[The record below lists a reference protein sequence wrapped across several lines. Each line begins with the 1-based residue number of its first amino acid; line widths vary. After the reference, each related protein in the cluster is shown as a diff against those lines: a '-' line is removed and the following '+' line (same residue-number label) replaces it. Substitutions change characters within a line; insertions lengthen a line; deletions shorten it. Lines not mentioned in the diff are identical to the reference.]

1 MTGEA
6 DDLML
11 SLMQIA
17 DEAPAPDVPS
27 KGVNP
32 LQKIKPYPSH
42 KGDCGGMVAA
52 QPGKDEEGNFCML
65 FRCMKCGQEEI
76 VEMEVKGD
84 EGFLKAPSW
93 VDPPNV

>member
-17 DEAPAPDVPS
+17 DEAPAPDAPT

-32 LQKIKPYPSH
+32 LAAIKPYPSH
-42 KGDCGGMVAA
+42 SGDCGGMVASI
-52 QPGKDEEGNFCML
+52 PGKDEDENFCML

-76 VEMEVKGD
+76 VPMVVVGD
-84 EGFLKAPSW
+84 EGSLKAPSW
-93 VDPPNV
+93 VKPPNV